1 MERAARSY
9 LRAGIGIVGASAIAL
24 APLSPVAPSDLRV
37 PAAPL
42 TSQVQLNASVNPLQV
57 YLDLVQNTGENIGVL
72 FQRVLENP
80 APILRQ
86 VLLNQLAIAEEL
98 LPALQEAG
106 GALFDNLQN
115 IAAPALQ
122 HAFESVLAGNFTAA
136 ANDVVTA
143 LFQPLVFAALPLLPA
158 LQVAVQAPIE
168 GMLRVAGHFQEITAL
183 GTLALIAPFSSTI
196 FSTGEALQNIADA
209 ASAGDLL
216 GVAAAVIAAPGIVI
230 NGFLNGFGV
239 DGGLFSGG
247 LGTFNTLLNLR
258 DVIANALKPPATTA
272 AGTEALTEAE
282 ADTAAL
288 SDATAESSGAAA
300 RSAAYTSEES
310 DGGSGGTPAA
320 GVADTDD
327 EDSEDSEASDEAS
340 DDVEDVTEDVTDE
353 DAVEDVIDEED
364 AEEDAVTDEDEDV
377 TEDID
382 DDLTD
387 DLADDLADD
396 EDAGEDTGPTDGNK
410 ATPGGTGSDE
420 TGSGSDDSG
429 TSDDGGSDDSGS
441 GGDSE

>member
-86 VLLNQLAIAEEL
+86 VLMNQLAIAEEL

-272 AGTEALTEAE
+272 ALTEAD